1 MIKKGL
7 ISWIRRIKTTSLSNF
22 PKNNVNLPELKICRG
37 IARLHFS
44 HLARF
49 RQLASKFSIYVI
61 SLLLYACFCVFTVLN
76 YFLDCIRKFLYR

>member
-7 ISWIRRIKTTSLSNF
+7 ISWIRRIKITSLSNF
-22 PKNNVNLPELKICRG
+22 PKNNVNLPKLKICGG
-37 IARLHFS
+37 IARLHLS

-49 RQLASKFSIYVI
+49 QQLASEFSIYVI

-76 YFLDCIRKFLYR
+76 YLLDCVRKFLYR